1 LRKGGVFLLRK
12 EEIFDIIVES
22 LSGLKEV
29 LAVIVFGSFARGDYG
44 PRSDIDLFIVTENKE
59 IKNAVEDKI
68 LGIGIEREIRPV
80 IRSKKELEITDP
92 GLFKNV
98 FIEGRILH
106 LKKNIDLPVSLLL
119 SLKPYKIIMFNLKN
133 LGQKE
138 KIRFNSALY
147 GVKKKNYVYKGIL
160 EMYNCEK
167 IGAGCIL
174 IPAESYSK
182 IKDFFESYRLEWNE
196 KDVWL

>member
-1 LRKGGVFLLRK
+1 LRK

-68 LGIGIEREIRPV
+68 LEIEIEREIRHV

-106 LKKNIDLPVSLLL
+106 LKKNMDLPASLLL
-119 SLKPYKIIMFNLKN
+119 GLKPYKIIMFNLRN

-138 KIRFNSALY
+138 KTRFNSALY
-147 GVKKKNYVYKGIL
+147 GVKKKKYVYKGIL
-160 EMYNCEK
+160 ETYNCEK
-167 IGAGCIL
+167 MGAGCIL
-174 IPAESYSK
+174 VPAGSYSK
-182 IKDFFESYRLEWNE
+182 IKDFFESYKLEWNE

>member
-1 LRKGGVFLLRK
+1 MFTLKK

-29 LAVIVFGSFARGDYG
+29 LAIIAFGSFARGDYG
-44 PRSDIDLFIVTENKE
+44 PRSDIDLFVVTENKE
-59 IKNAVEDKI
+59 IKSAVEDKI
-68 LGIGIEREIRPV
+68 LEIEIEREIRPV
-80 IRSKKELEITDP
+80 IRTKKELESTDP
-92 GLFKNV
+92 GLFKNI

-106 LKKNIDLPVSLLL
+106 LKKNMDLPVSLLL
-119 SLKPYKIIMFNLKN
+119 GLKPYKIIMFNLKN

-147 GVKKKNYVYKGIL
+147 GVKKKKYVYKGIS
-160 EMYNCEK
+160 ETYNCEK

-174 IPAESYSK
+174 IPVESYNK
-182 IKDFFESYRLEWNE
+182 IKDFFESYKLEWNG

>member
-1 LRKGGVFLLRK
+1 LRK

-29 LAVIVFGSFARGDYG
+29 LAVIVFGSFARRDYG

-59 IKNAVEDKI
+59 IKNAVENKI
-68 LGIGIEREIRPV
+68 LEIEVEREIRPV
-80 IRSKKELEITDP
+80 IRAKKELEITDP

-98 FIEGRILH
+98 FIEGRILY

-119 SLKPYKIIMFNLKN
+119 GLKPYKIIMFNLRN

-160 EMYNCEK
+160 EIYNCEK

-174 IPAESYSK
+174 IPAESYKK